1 MFRRS
6 LYLLAISGAVVSFSG
21 APAMATDEPPPPPGA
36 VTPPAGGVLGLCVDH
51 SAPTAR
57 LSSTSAGASKS
68 HALRGS
74 ATDSGCGAAGAGK
87 VSKVSVSIARKSGK
101 RCRFL
106 ARSHRLGR
114 AISCS
119 NPHYLSATG
128 TSHWRFRLPKHLSK
142 GRYQVAVRAVDS
154 SGNVAAVSKRTLK
167 LR

>member
-21 APAMATDEPPPPPGA
+21 APAMATDEPPPPAP
-36 VTPPAGGVLGLCVDH
+36 VTPPAGGVLGVCVDH

-68 HALRGS
+68 RTLRGS
-74 ATDSGCGAAGAGK
+74 AADSGCGAAGAGM
-87 VSKVSVSIARKSGK
+87 VAKVSVSIARKSGK
-101 RCRFL
+101 HCRFL
-106 ARSHRLGR
+106 GRSHRLGR
-114 AISCS
+114 AMSCRT
-119 NPHYLSATG
+119 PHYLSATG
-128 TSHWRFRLPKHLSK
+128 TAHWRLRLPKHLSK

-154 SGNVAAVSKRTLK
+154 SGNVAAASKRTLK